1 MSGNQL
7 GQIEGHHMEEDD
19 QRPTADK
26 NRKLKRNVSALPA
39 QLGEKLRELFADVE
53 AQAVPDRLAELLE
66 QLAAK
71 EKKAE

>member
-1 MSGNQL
+1 
-7 GQIEGHHMEEDD
+7 MEEDD
-19 QRPTADK
+19 ERPNVFK
-26 NRKLKRNVSALPA
+26 NRKLNLSVPALPV

-53 AQAVPDRLAELLE
+53 AQPVPDRLAELLE

>member
-1 MSGNQL
+1 
-7 GQIEGHHMEEDD
+7 MEEDD
-19 QRPTADK
+19 ERPNVFK
-26 NRKLKRNVSALPA
+26 NRKLNLSVPALPA

-53 AQAVPDRLAELLE
+53 AQPVPDRLAELLE